1 MKKWKKELLYI
12 LRKRNIRSTTFS
24 YLPATNSSSLYPHSQ
39 TATWLTKHFSQL
51 PTYISRG
58 LSKTR
63 SLQLGKKDSQDL
75 YTSSNLIHIQYRSR
89 FRREMAFLCVCPSVE
104 LQSISFPLLFLFIS
118 SFSYLPLCICPL
130 VFSLFLLLSSSFS
143 FPPSVHLFLFLL
155 LFLLSSSSFFQ
166 LVLFP
171 LSFFF
176 TIVKTLF
183 SFSSSFLLH

>member
-1 MKKWKKELLYI
+1 MKIKIKIKN
-12 LRKRNIRSTTFS
+12 RNIRSTTFS

-75 YTSSNLIHIQYRSR
+75 YTSSNLIHIQYSSR

-118 SFSYLPLCICPL
+118 SFSFLPLCVCPL
-130 VFSLFLLLSSSFS
+130 VSLCSSSS
-143 FPPSVHLFLFLL
+143 LQLFLFLL
-155 LFLLSSSSFFQ
+155 LFIFFFSSFF
-166 LVLFP
+166 
-171 LSFFF
+171 FFF
-176 TIVKTLF
+176 PPRPLPVTAFPPIF
-183 SFSSSFLLH
+183 SLLL